1 MFHGWK
7 IVIVAMLVLGMSS
20 GVTSYSFGLLVL
32 PVGNEFGASR
42 MEMMWALTA
51 CSLATMLISP
61 IAGSLMDKR
70 SARSIYAVGTMF
82 LSASLMLI
90 SFSRNIW
97 EFILIY
103 GFVMS
108 LGSTLLGPLGANTL
122 VARWFSRRSGRAM
135 GITAMGTSLGGLLVP
150 LILQALIEGMHSWRK
165 ACLLMAGIILLIL
178 LPPIF
183 WLVRNKPAD
192 LGLRSD
198 GGQVLDESHPPE
210 AGSLKTELPN
220 LMKDA
225 SFWRISMAIG
235 VSIATFMTVLA
246 NLVPFAMG
254 YGVPSSQAALLVSV
268 ISVSG
273 FSGKVLFSVFAD
285 RINMKYCI
293 LAALL
298 MAGLPLLLLVWFH
311 EFPIIVL
318 AAISVGLS
326 SGAFLPAWGALVAEV
341 YGPLI
346 FGRVMGF
353 MQPLSIVMVIL
364 ALPMVGYLYDLTG
377 NYSAAFLVLASTVGV
392 AVIVFLPLAVKGKT

>member
-7 IVIVAMLVLGMSS
+7 IVFVAMLALGMSC
-20 GVTSYSFGLLVL
+20 GVASYSFGLLVL

-42 MEMMWALTA
+42 MEMMWALTT

-70 SARSIYAVGTMF
+70 SARSLFAIGTLF
-82 LSASLMLI
+82 LAASLILI

-103 GFVMS
+103 GLVMS

-122 VARWFSRRSGRAM
+122 VSRWFLRRSGRAM
-135 GITAMGTSLGGLLVP
+135 GITAMGTSLGGFLVP
-150 LILQALIEGMHSWRK
+150 LILQALIDMHGWRQ
-165 ACLLMAGIILLIL
+165 ACLLMAGIALLVL

-192 LGLRSD
+192 LGLRPD
-198 GGQVLDESHPPE
+198 GEPTIDHSPRTDV
-210 AGSLKTELPN
+210 GSIQAELPN
-220 LMKDA
+220 LMRDA
-225 SFWRISMAIG
+225 SFWRISLAVG
-235 VSIATFMTVLA
+235 VSMATFTALLA
-246 NLVPFAMG
+246 NLVPFAIG

-268 ISVSG
+268 ISVAG
-273 FSGKVLFSVFAD
+273 FSGKVLFSVFAE
-285 RINMKYCI
+285 RINLKYSI

-298 MAGLPLLLLVWFH
+298 MAGLSLLLLAWFH
-311 EFPIIVL
+311 EFPVIVL

-326 SGAFLPAWGALVAEV
+326 SGAFLPAWGAVVAEI

-353 MQPLSIVMVIL
+353 MQPLTIVMVIL
-364 ALPMVGYLYDLTG
+364 ALPMVGRLYDLTG
-377 NYSAAFLVLASTVGV
+377 NYSAAFLVLASATGV
-392 AVIVFLPLAVKGKT
+392 AVIGFLPLVAKGKA